1 MILQNVDNINSF
13 QNVKKSQ
20 RLKLGLE
27 MGRLREELVKVIA
40 ASQGLSV
47 RSTWRFKVSTLLN
60 KFTVTVSQQIIKF
73 SDLELFFFVDLEPL
87 SDIRLTD

>member
-1 MILQNVDNINSF
+1 M
-13 QNVKKSQ
+13 
-20 RLKLGLE
+20 KLGLE

-47 RSTWRFKVSTLLN
+47 RLTWRFKVSTLLN

-73 SDLELFFFVDLEPL
+73 SDLELFFVDLEPL

>member
-1 MILQNVDNINSF
+1 M
-13 QNVKKSQ
+13 
-20 RLKLGLE
+20 KLGLE

-73 SDLELFFFVDLEPL
+73 SDLELFFVDLEPL

>member
-13 QNVKKSQ
+13 QNVKKVSAFEIGI
-20 RLKLGLE
+20 RNGE
-27 MGRLREELVKVIA
+27 GRLREELVKVIA

-47 RSTWRFKVSTLLN
+47 RLTWRFKVSTLLN

-73 SDLELFFFVDLEPL
+73 SDLELFFLL
-87 SDIRLTD
+87 I